1 MQSRN
6 RFYESTYLKFSQQ
19 YQSVEWKHHVQTP
32 IVRNKNFKL
41 FQGFACLMIHTV
53 ILLVHVFFYRT
64 LKLSFFFYY
73 LLERLF
79 LAIKSITSIKH
90 LIW

>member
-41 FQGFACLMIHTV
+41 FQGFVCLMIHKV
-53 ILLVHVFFYRT
+53 ILLVHVFF
-64 LKLSFFFYY
+64 LSYIKVEFFF
-73 LLERLF
+73 LLSLGTF
-79 LAIKSITSIKH
+79 ISCNKKYNLN
-90 LIW
+90 

>member
-41 FQGFACLMIHTV
+41 FQGFVCLMIHKV

-64 LKLSFFFYY
+64 LKLSFFYH

>member
-41 FQGFACLMIHTV
+41 FQGFVCLMIHKV
-53 ILLVHVFFYRT
+53 ILLVHVFF
-64 LKLSFFFYY
+64 LSYIKVEFF
-73 LLERLF
+73 LLSLGTF
-79 LAIKSITSIKH
+79 ISCNKKYNLN
-90 LIW
+90 

>member
-41 FQGFACLMIHTV
+41 FQGFVWLMIHKV
-53 ILLVHVFFYRT
+53 IFTCTRFFYRT
-64 LKLSFFFYY
+64 LKLSFFDY